1 MDYHSSLF
9 PPLVSSSLS
18 PPLAFAPSFEPFLR
32 ASSLAGVSCK
42 KARSF
47 HSRSLS
53 PPPPKDMQSGMGRVV
68 VVGGREGSS
77 MRGGG
82 GGRGND
88 VTRMVEVGREIK
100 AETFLFPYLFSDRC
114 YQHARVFL
122 HGGWLDGGG
131 GRGGEKRP
139 MQPWKGVRGW
149 SSACRYV
156 NRRSRQVWM
165 CEWKKRNEECIRMF
179 ALCFGGCESVKVKRG
194 LRVFLKGIR
203 TIEFLC

>member
-1 MDYHSSLF
+1 MPRCVMTVEWIIIPLSFRPSCPRHSRR
-9 PPLVSSSLS
+9 LS
-18 PPLAFAPSFEPFLR
+18 PSLPPSSPFFEPPASPVYPVRKLAPSTRVL
-32 ASSLAGVSCK
+32 
-42 KARSF
+42 
-47 HSRSLS
+47 

-122 HGGWLDGGG
+122 HGGWLDGERER
-131 GRGGEKRP
+131 GR
-139 MQPWKGVRGW
+139 
-149 SSACRYV
+149 
-156 NRRSRQVWM
+156 
-165 CEWKKRNEECIRMF
+165 KKRGRK
-179 ALCFGGCESVKVKRG
+179 ADATVKRG
-194 LRVFLKGIR
+194 
-203 TIEFLC
+203 